1 MEVSGDVRIVIDDTI
16 NGRGESINGSFHIQ

>member
-1 MEVSGDVRIVIDDTI
+1 MEVSGDAKIVIDNTI